1 MIENVYLSQKAKDQL
16 IKLKRYTGI
25 QHWNILSRW
34 GFCTSLADP
43 SIPAPVNLPTE
54 HAVEMTWKVFG
65 GEYQEIYLAL
75 LKKRCQR
82 DGFPLDKANLNN
94 QFRLHVHRGIG
105 QLAEKIDPRTVEG
118 LFDLLAIKS

>member
-1 MIENVYLSQKAKDQL
+1 MIIENVYLSQKAKDQL
-16 IKLKRYTGI
+16 VKLKRITGI

-43 SIPAPVNLPTE
+43 TIPAPINLPLE

-65 GEYQEIYLAL
+65 GEYQEIYTAL
-75 LKKRCQR
+75 LKKRCKK
-82 DGFPLDKANLNN
+82 DGLPLNKATINQ

-105 QLAEKIDPRTVEG
+105 QLAEKIEPRRIEG
-118 LFDLLAIKS
+118 VFKLE